1 MQKSE
6 MKLLFYLLEDKENVN
21 KPFRTISEETGMSL
35 GPVQTKYHELAEA
48 GYIVD
53 TSRGKALRKRQQLIE
68 RWARGY
74 ADDLRQKYLTCRFR
88 FLAPSVR
95 EQWKDIHL
103 PQGICWGGEPAACL
117 LTEYIR
123 PEKWTV
129 YVPDKADAL
138 ISTGR
143 MVPDEN
149 GEIYVY
155 KKFWLSEGVPPIV
168 VYADLLAMNE
178 DRCTETADRIKELL

>member
-35 GPVQTKYHELAEA
+35 GSVQTKYHELVEA

-53 TSRGKALRKRQQLIE
+53 TSRGKAIRKRQQLIE

-74 ADDLRQKYLTCRFR
+74 ADGLRRKYLICRFR

-95 EQWKDIHL
+95 EHWKDISL
-103 PQGICWGGEPAACL
+103 PQGIRWGGEPAACL

-129 YVPDKADAL
+129 YVPDKADPL

-155 KKFWLSEGVPPIV
+155 KKFWLSEGVHPMV

-178 DRCTETADRIKELL
+178 DRCTETAVRIKDLL

>member
-6 MKLLFYLLEDKENVN
+6 MKLLFYLLEDRENVN

-35 GPVQTKYHELAEA
+35 GSVQTKYHELAEA

-74 ADDLRQKYLTCRFR
+74 ADGLRQKYLICRFR

-95 EQWKDIHL
+95 EQWKDIPL
-103 PQGICWGGEPAACL
+103 PLGTCWGGEPAACL
-117 LTEYIR
+117 LTDYIR
-123 PEKWTV
+123 PEQWTV

-143 MVPDEN
+143 MVPDVE

-155 KKFWLSEGVPPIV
+155 KKFWLSEGVPPMV

-178 DRCTETADRIKELL
+178 DRCNETADRLKELL

>member
-1 MQKSE
+1 

-21 KPFRTISEETGMSL
+21 KPLRIISEDTGMSL
-35 GPVQTKYHELAEA
+35 GSVQTKYHELAEA

-53 TSRGKALRKRQQLIE
+53 TSRGKALRKRQQLFE
-68 RWARGY
+68 CWARGY
-74 ADDLRQKYLTCRFR
+74 ADGLRQKYLICRFR

-103 PQGICWGGEPAACL
+103 PQGICWGGEPAASL

-123 PEKWTV
+123 PGKWTV

-155 KKFWLSEGVPPIV
+155 KKFWLSEGVPPMV